1 MLNERLR
8 EENDSL
14 KKELGKYKQDVEV
27 LEEEEKMLLRK
38 VNMNSSNSS
47 KPPSTDGFR
56 RPPPRSLRVKSN
68 LKQGGQPGHKG
79 RNIVLPHD
87 PDEFVEHYPE
97 RCSGCRN
104 FEICRSRSAFR
115 CAERRYVVDMVMA
128 TKVTEHRTM
137 EADFTN
143 TPCCDESSEMSL
155 EGTFP
160 EDVRGYIQYGKSIT
174 SLVAILSGYGFMS
187 YGRITGLI
195 RDMLGI
201 TISAGTAVSM
211 VSRCADKVASG
222 IESIRERLLTSKIV
236 NTDETGVHINGK
248 CGWVHSTSNS
258 YYLYQTVNEK
268 RGKDGINEHGI
279 IPNFKGVAIHDCFGP
294 YFSYGSDHGLCCAH
308 LLRELKG
315 MEQLKPDHEWPGLF
329 SNYLI
334 SLDRAK
340 KTAICNGKT
349 SFDDDRIQR
358 ISRRYDEIMVLAD
371 SECPPKANNR
381 RRNGKGLERSLIDRL
396 KTYKGYICH
405 FITDFDV
412 PFDNNQA
419 ERDVRYAKIKMKVS
433 GQFRDIG
440 HAQEFLDIIS
450 YIGTARKNGVSAYKA
465 LTSAFAGNT
474 DIIFG

>member
-8 EENDSL
+8 EENEALREEL
-14 KKELGKYKQDVEV
+14 KKHRKDVEV
-27 LEEEEKMLLRK
+27 LEEKEKVLLRK

-56 RPPPRSLRVKSN
+56 RPPPRSLRVKSDM
-68 LKQGGQPGHKG
+68 KQGGQPGHKG

-87 PDEFVEHYPE
+87 PDEFVDHYPE

-104 FEICRSRSAFR
+104 FEMCKSKSAFR
-115 CAERRYVVDMVMA
+115 CAERRFVVDMVMTA
-128 TKVTEHRTM
+128 KVTEHRTM
-137 EADFTN
+137 EADSTDA
-143 TPCCDESSEMSL
+143 PCYGGSSERSPR
-155 EGTFP
+155 GTFP
-160 EDVRGYIQYGKSIT
+160 EDVRGYIQYGDSIT

-211 VSRCADKVASG
+211 VSRCADRVAPG

-258 YYLYQTVNEK
+258 RYLYQTVNEK
-268 RGKDGINEHGI
+268 RGKDGINGHGI
-279 IPNFKGVAIHDCFGP
+279 IPDFKGVAIHDCFSP
-294 YFSYGSDHGLCCAH
+294 YFSYDSDHGLCCAH

-315 MEQLKPDHEWPGLF
+315 IEQLKPDHEWSGLF
-329 SNYLI
+329 SNFLV

-340 KTAICNGKT
+340 KTTVCNGNT
-349 SFDDDRIQR
+349 GFDDDRIQR
-358 ISRRYDEIMVLAD
+358 ISLRYDGIMALAD
-371 SECPPKANNR
+371 SECPPTDNR
-381 RRNGKGLERSLIDRL
+381 GRKRKGPERSLIDRL
-396 KTYKGYICH
+396 QRYKGYILH

-450 YIGTARKNGVSAYKA
+450 YIGTARKNGVSAYNA